1 MRLTLAVVLLVASG
15 LAFAAPSAEQQAFI
29 AYLTGP
35 QEPTIKDATWMTDSN
50 LYVAVIN
57 DGSSRRGFAEYV
69 CQVAKEHGVQPDL
82 VKVVDI
88 AKVLNEKKFVELG
101 STYCPKASEGETEVK
116 FF

>member
-1 MRLTLAVVLLVASG
+1 MRLTLATALLVVSG
-15 LAFAAPSAEQQAFI
+15 LAHAAPSAEQQAFT
-29 AYLTGP
+29 AYLIGP
-35 QEPTIKDATWMTDSN
+35 QEPKVKDATWMTDSN
-50 LYVAVIN
+50 LYVAVVN
-57 DGSSRRGFAEYV
+57 DGSDRSGFAQYV
-69 CQVAKEHGVQPDL
+69 CMAAKDHGVQPDL